1 MSKSHGKEL
10 RMATL
15 DTYVPIVQTEAD
27 SLAQFLDTLSAD
39 DWRRP
44 SACDLW
50 TIRDVVAHLIWAA
63 DFYTDTLSRGM
74 RGDISRPED
83 RPPGDAPEPASMPEY
98 FNQHAIRMRD
108 RLGAALMPTFRS
120 SCRALSSV
128 MLGLSPQQ
136 WDMPCAFFHHRGGK
150 QPAHAFLFLII
161 QELVIHGWDIRSRFD
176 TTATLAT
183 ASLPPL
189 LERIPRRTGF
199 ARFPIDADRWPLVRY
214 QFDLRAESARRYDLT
229 VEGGKTR
236 LEPAGNIPAE
246 VTLHCDPATFTLMM
260 YKRLTLAPAVAS
272 GRLTVAGDA
281 ALAAALDQWL
291 HQP

>member
-1 MSKSHGKEL
+1 
-10 RMATL
+10 MATL
-15 DTYVPIVQTEAD
+15 DTYAPIVQTEAD

-50 TIRDVVAHLIWAA
+50 TIRDVVAHVIWAA
-63 DFYTDTLSRGM
+63 DFYTDTVSRGM
-74 RGDISRPED
+74 RGDISRPAD

-108 RLGAALMPTFRS
+108 RLGGALMPTFRS
-120 SCRALSSV
+120 SCRALSNL

-136 WDMPCAFFHHRGGK
+136 WDMPCAFFQHFGGK
-150 QPAHAFLFLII
+150 QPAQTFLLLII

-176 TTATLAT
+176 ASATLAA

-189 LERIPRRTGF
+189 LERIPHRTGF
-199 ARFPIDADRWPLVRY
+199 ASFPIDAGRWPLVRY
-214 QFDLRAESARRYDLT
+214 QFDLQGEGVRRYDLI
-229 VEGGKTR
+229 VEGGKAR
-236 LEPAGNIPAE
+236 LEPAGNVPAE
-246 VTLHCDPATFTLMM
+246 VTLHCDPATFALMM
-260 YKRLTLAPAVAS
+260 YKRLTLTPAVSS
-272 GRLTVAGDA
+272 GRLTVAGNQ

-291 HQP
+291 QQP